1 LSLLFAGMPPTTRLH
16 VKTSFLAQE
25 WVSIRFLEKTTM
37 LFAWISVVIF
47 DSNGLQTIREKSL
60 VPHG

>member
-1 LSLLFAGMPPTTRLH
+1 MPPTTMLH
-16 VKTSFLAQE
+16 VKTIFLAQE

-37 LFAWISVVIF
+37 LFAWISIVIF
-47 DSNGLQTIREKSL
+47 DSNGLQTIRAKPL

>member
-1 LSLLFAGMPPTTRLH
+1 MPPTTRLH
-16 VKTSFLAQE
+16 VKTVFLAQE

-37 LFAWISVVIF
+37 LFAWISVVRF
-47 DSNGLQTIREKSL
+47 DSNGLQMIREKPL

>member
-1 LSLLFAGMPPTTRLH
+1 MLH
-16 VKTSFLAQE
+16 VKTVCLAQE
-25 WVSIRFLEKTTM
+25 WVSIQFLEKTTI

-47 DSNGLQTIREKSL
+47 DSNGLQTIREEPL